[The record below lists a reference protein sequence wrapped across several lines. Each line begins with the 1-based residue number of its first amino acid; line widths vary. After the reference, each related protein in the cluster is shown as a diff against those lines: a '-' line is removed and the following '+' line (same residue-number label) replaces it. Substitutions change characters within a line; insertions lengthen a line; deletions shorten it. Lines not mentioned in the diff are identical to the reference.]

1 MIKLRFGRALVEMVL
16 GRKMEGKLGE
26 GKTGNL
32 LEGLAVRIT
41 LLKTEIIIEWRK
53 LIIQQSSIDSCVLIS
68 TKIDAM

>member
-32 LEGLAVRIT
+32 LEGLAVVSCTSDISTR
-41 LLKTEIIIEWRK
+41 IEWRK